1 MIASI
6 PAISDRLRA
15 VTAKLAED
23 PRRISARVHSEL
35 AGMDGYRDLPQQA
48 RESVDDFLVC
58 SVELWCEALL
68 GGYGLSD
75 RAREIFADYGRR
87 RAHQGVPLQSLMR
100 AFSIGLRE
108 IWQGYLELAGDSAEL
123 GKELLFEVSR
133 YMFCYFDQAAE
144 ETVQAYLDEQ
154 LRKVRWREYLDQRLH
169 YILLHT
175 PEDEAGFREVLAAL
189 GLDPGMP
196 RAAMA
201 LDVAIEADTLRT
213 RENEVER
220 LLLHVARAFK
230 VATSDLLRTWHRER
244 LLVWLPCA
252 HGEAI
257 SQADQRLA
265 RGAMAL
271 LAGLAELRQV
281 GLGIM
286 NHGARGWTRSAEEAL
301 RALDFFSGE
310 RAGRV
315 VRRYSDI
322 LVEDGIRGSEN
333 ALRYL
338 VSLLE
343 QLANEPELLLTLE
356 TYLGLGRRRG
366 QAATRLGIHPNTLD
380 YRLGR
385 VEELLGASLADADW
399 VGRLD
404 IAVRLRRYSL
414 GRGGRN

>member
-1 MIASI
+1 MSALT
-6 PAISDRLRA
+6 PAISDRLRT

-23 PRRISARVHSEL
+23 PRRISTRVHAEL
-35 AGMDGYRDLPQQA
+35 AGMDGYRDLPLQA
-48 RESVDDFLVC
+48 RESVDEFLVC
-58 SVELWCEALL
+58 SVRLWCGALL
-68 GGYGLSD
+68 GGHGLSD
-75 RAREIFADYGRR
+75 EAREIFADYGRR

-108 IWQGYLELAGDSAEL
+108 IWQGYLELAGDSEEL
-123 GKELLFEVSR
+123 GRELLFDVSR
-133 YMFCYFDQAAE
+133 YMFRYFDQAAE

-154 LRKVRWREYLDQRLH
+154 LRKVRWREYLDQRLR

-196 RAAMA
+196 RVAMA
-201 LDVAIEADTLRT
+201 LDVAIDADMLRT
-213 RENEVER
+213 REDEIER
-220 LLLHVARAFK
+220 LLLQVARAFK
-230 VATSDLLRTWHRER
+230 VATTDLVRAWHRER

-257 SQADQRLA
+257 SQADLRLA
-265 RGAMAL
+265 RGATAL

-286 NHGARGWTRSAEEAL
+286 NHGARGWARSAEEAL
-301 RALDFFSGE
+301 RALDFCSGA
-310 RAGRV
+310 RAERV
-315 VRRYSDI
+315 VRRYSGI

-333 ALRYL
+333 VLRYL
-338 VSLLE
+338 ASLLE
-343 QLANEPELLLTLE
+343 QLANEPGLLLTLE

-366 QAATRLGIHPNTLD
+366 QAAKRLGIHPNTLD

-385 VEELLGASLADADW
+385 VEELLGASLDDADW

-404 IAVRLRRYSL
+404 IALRLRRYSRDRS
-414 GRGGRN
+414 GV